1 MLRIDANVEETQAQV
16 ELGHTEL
23 LKYFKVAH
31 TFSINGINIIGGEIT
46 RIAQQYIIF
55 FTSNTFLICRV

>member
-23 LKYFKVAH
+23 LKYFKVMYC
-31 TFSINGINIIGGEIT
+31 FSINGISKLGSTSIPPADII
-46 RIAQQYIIF
+46 
-55 FTSNTFLICRV
+55 LILSELHL

>member
-23 LKYFKVAH
+23 LKYFKV
-31 TFSINGINIIGGEIT
+31 TYRFLINGISKLGSISRG
-46 RIAQQYIIF
+46 
-55 FTSNTFLICRV
+55 

>member
-23 LKYFKVAH
+23 LKYFKVSYC
-31 TFSINGINIIGGEIT
+31 FSIYEIDIVRGVLTKKYNILSYVI
-46 RIAQQYIIF
+46 Y
-55 FTSNTFLICRV
+55 L

>member
-23 LKYFKVAH
+23 LKYFKVGH
-31 TFSINGINIIGGEIT
+31 TFSINGINIIGGENYPNSS
-46 RIAQQYIIF
+46 AVHNFFYI
-55 FTSNTFLICRV
+55 

>member
-23 LKYFKVAH
+23 LKYFKVMYR
-31 TFSINGINIIGGEIT
+31 FSINGISELGPINSPEDIISTLSEL
-46 RIAQQYIIF
+46 YF
-55 FTSNTFLICRV
+55 

>member
-23 LKYFKVAH
+23 LKYFKVSH
-31 TFSINGINIIGGEIT
+31 CFSIYEINIIAGVS
-46 RIAQQYIIF
+46 IAQKYII
-55 FTSNTFLICRV
+55 LLHVIYL

>member
-23 LKYFKVAH
+23 LKYFKVSNC
-31 TFSINGINIIGGEIT
+31 FSINEINIIAGVE
-46 RIAQQYIIF
+46 
-55 FTSNTFLICRV
+55 

>member
-23 LKYFKVAH
+23 LKYFKVGH
-31 TFSINGINIIGGEIT
+31 TFSINGINIIWGEIT
-46 RIAQQYIIF
+46 
-55 FTSNTFLICRV
+55 

>member
-23 LKYFKVAH
+23 LKYFKVGH
-31 TFSINGINIIGGEIT
+31 TFSINGINIIGGVT

>member
-23 LKYFKVAH
+23 LKYFKVNH
-31 TFSINGINIIGGEIT
+31 CFSIYEINIIGGVSRLSKKYIT
-46 RIAQQYIIF
+46 LLHVIY
-55 FTSNTFLICRV
+55 L

>member
-23 LKYFKVAH
+23 LKYFKVMC
-31 TFSINGINIIGGEIT
+31 
-46 RIAQQYIIF
+46 R
-55 FTSNTFLICRV
+55 FLLME

>member
-23 LKYFKVAH
+23 LKYFKVGH

-55 FTSNTFLICRV
+55 FYI

>member
-23 LKYFKVAH
+23 LKYFKVSH
-31 TFSINGINIIGGEIT
+31 CFSIYEINIIEGNSPEVHNFIT
-46 RIAQQYIIF
+46 CDIF
-55 FTSNTFLICRV
+55 VICRV